1 MIIIHTDTIYNSVN
15 KKHETK
21 CLNLFEP
28 FFFSLFLD
36 WENKTLNHKLPK
48 SVPVAPLQIC

>member
-1 MIIIHTDTIYNSVN
+1 MIIIQTDTIYNSVN

-48 SVPVAPLQIC
+48 SVPVAAG